1 VENPVGRRYKGM
13 RDQVLTLIG
22 VAADVRATVD
32 KEPPAIAYYP
42 YWTLPQHGI
51 SMVVRGTSADPMTL
65 ASAVRTAVWSEEAQ
79 MPIPEVRTMSH
90 VVDASMAQRRFQVML
105 VMAFSGFA
113 LVVAALGIYGVVA
126 FTVARR
132 RNELGIRLALG
143 AEPRQLMRTVIAQ
156 GLTPV
161 AVGLTAGVGAALA
174 LGRLV
179 QGLLFEVR
187 AADPATIAVVCAAVL
202 IVAVAACSI
211 PARKALSGNP
221 VAALRIE

>member
-1 VENPVGRRYKGM
+1 MNIEIRQGRAFEATDQGRAVGMLSMKAAARVWPGVENPVGRRYKGM
-13 RDQVLTLIG
+13 RDQATHADRRG
-22 VAADVRATVD
+22 GGRARDGRQGAACDR
-32 KEPPAIAYYP
+32 YYP

-143 AEPRQLMRTVIAQ
+143 AEPRQLMRTVDR
-156 GLTPV
+156 
-161 AVGLTAGVGAALA
+161 AG
-174 LGRLV
+174 
-179 QGLLFEVR
+179 
-187 AADPATIAVVCAAVL
+187 AD
-202 IVAVAACSI
+202 
-211 PARKALSGNP
+211 SGC
-221 VAALRIE
+221 RRG